1 MSDELAVTQ
10 GKAMREMREAG
21 VVLPFP
27 SGNNYRVRL
36 VGAARLLRRGSLPN
50 VLLSFAIDAIYNGVS
65 VEKLDA
71 FLTLQDKEENVLE
84 FMKSLRII
92 CEEMFM
98 DPLVVENPTA
108 DNEVFIDDIAPI
120 DQGWAFKLAFA
131 PAEALRPFRAESES
145 DVVSVP
151 ELESVSEAA

>member
-10 GKAMREMREAG
+10 GKAMREMREVG

-131 PAEALRPFRAESES
+131 PAEALRPFRAEPEP